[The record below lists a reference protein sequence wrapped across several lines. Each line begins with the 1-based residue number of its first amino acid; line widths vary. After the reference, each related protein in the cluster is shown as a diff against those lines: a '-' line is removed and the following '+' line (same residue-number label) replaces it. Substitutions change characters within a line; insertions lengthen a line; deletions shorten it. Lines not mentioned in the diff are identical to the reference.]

1 MFINTKLP
9 INSGLASPALR
20 DRLNQQ
26 DQTLRLAGM
35 TWADYEQFIS
45 EEYPGYRTSYLKGI
59 ITLVSPSKNHE
70 RIAEIINYLVVA
82 YCKKLNLL
90 FYPMRSTT
98 LKKKPLVGKEPDV
111 SYAFNTDKDIP
122 DLAIEVIFSSGGI
135 EDLQKYQLLGVKEVW
150 FWQDN
155 QIIFYQLESSGYQK
169 IELSKFLPNLA
180 AELLIGFV
188 NRGLTESPLTIEA
201 DFIKQFD

>member
-1 MFINTKLP
+1 MRSLDIKAIPMFIKLP
-9 INSGLASPALR
+9 INS
-20 DRLNQQ
+20 DRFNQQ
-26 DQTLRLAGM
+26 DRTLRLAGM
-35 TWADYEQFIS
+35 TWIDYEEFIS
-45 EEYPGYRTSYLKGI
+45 EEYLGYRTSYFKGV

-82 YCKKLNLL
+82 YCKKINLL

-98 LKKKPLVGKEPDV
+98 LKQQPLVGKEPDV
-111 SYAFNTDKDIP
+111 SYTFNIDKDLP
-122 DLAIEVIFSSGGI
+122 DLAIEVVFSSGGI

-150 FWQDN
+150 FWQDHE
-155 QIIFYQLESSGYQK
+155 IAFYYLESSGYQK
-169 IELSKFLPNLA
+169 IEVSHCLPNLSV
-180 AELLIGFV
+180 ELLIDFI

>member
-1 MFINTKLP
+1 MLINTKLP
-9 INSGLASPALR
+9 INS
-20 DRLNQQ
+20 DRISQQ

-35 TWADYEQFIS
+35 NWNDYEQFIS
-45 EEYPGYRTSYLKGI
+45 EEYPGYRTSFFKGV

-70 RIAEIINYLVVA
+70 RIAEVINYLVVA
-82 YCKKLNLL
+82 YCKKINLL
-90 FYPMRSTT
+90 FYPMGSTT
-98 LKKKPLVGKEPDV
+98 LKKKALVGKEPDV
-111 SYAFNTDKDIP
+111 SYAFNTDKELP

-135 EDLQKYQLLGVKEVW
+135 DDLQKYQLLGVKEVW

-155 QIIFYQLESSGYQK
+155 QITFYQLESSGYQE
-169 IELSKFLPNLA
+169 IDVSSCLPNLS

-188 NRGLTESPLTIEA
+188 NRGLTESPLTIEV